1 MHLHKTIYFWFCIRF
16 LHSANLWMGDQ
27 LSESQESG
35 DRLWLLIKIIP
46 AVNGRNQWQC
56 RQRLGLCQ
64 TSGADQCL
72 INADFM
78 ENQAFVIRF
87 THRMNSGCGF
97 QTERDYLKLQILPL
111 LDLQQLYLEIC
122 QWDPIAD
129 VQDI

>member
-1 MHLHKTIYFWFCIRF
+1 MAGING
-16 LHSANLWMGDQ
+16 SA
-27 LSESQESG
+27 
-35 DRLWLLIKIIP
+35 
-46 AVNGRNQWQC
+46 GRDYI
-56 RQRLGLCQ
+56 GLCQ

-122 QWDPIAD
+122 Q
-129 VQDI
+129 